1 MTLFNMKS
9 FSVIILF
16 LLQFIFC
23 TKIVA
28 KFDSLAFQKYQE
40 IESSLVL
47 IKNDKDILPLKK
59 LESLDIMS
67 LSLSSQLKEFHNRVN
82 SYKEARNIKGEISGL
97 ELAEN
102 LIILAV
108 NSHDSPSRNQVEGFK
123 KVVGDKADLKVVLIV
138 NSLQW
143 LAEQEDIYSMSDAII
158 YIPISQALSYD
169 LAVQAVFGG
178 IGIIGKLDENEK
190 AIIPDITNYATKSI
204 QRLKYTLPEEV
215 GIHSDSLDIGIET
228 IVQEGLDSM
237 AYPGCQVLVAKDGKV
252 IFLKSYGYHT
262 YDEKQPVEDTDI
274 YDLASVSKVTGATT
288 ALMKLYD
295 DDKFDLD
302 AKFTSLWPA
311 FEKTEKKDI
320 TIRNVLAHNARLL
333 PYITYY
339 QHSQRKNGKY
349 KWKSIKSDSSKRF
362 PQRLSATRYL
372 HKDYKEKKI
381 YKMIN
386 ASPLNEKPGYKYS
399 GLSFYLYP
407 EITYNLTGLK
417 FDDYL
422 YQNFYDK
429 LGATTVRFNPLK
441 KFESE
446 RIVPTEND
454 DFFRMVQLRGTVH
467 DEGAEMMKGVSGN
480 AGVFANANDL
490 AKVWQ
495 MYLNGGSFGGQQF
508 IAKETIDEFT
518 RCQFCEDDNRRGLG
532 FDKPAIEYNPDYSS
546 VAEASSPNSFG
557 HSGYTGT
564 FVWADPDNQLLYI
577 FMSNRVY
584 PTRKNTKLYGMA
596 IRPRIH
602 TVLYDLLE

>member
-1 MTLFNMKS
+1 MRYLSIITLF
-9 FSVIILF
+9 LF
-16 LLQFIFC
+16 QLIFC
-23 TKIVA
+23 TEGLA

-40 IESSLVL
+40 IENSLVL
-47 IKNDKDILPLKK
+47 IKNDNDILPLKN
-59 LESLDIMS
+59 LETLDIMS
-67 LSLSSQLKEFHNRVN
+67 LSLSSQLKEFHNRIN
-82 SYKEARNIKGEISGL
+82 SYKEARNIKGEISRL
-97 ELAEN
+97 ELEEN

-108 NSHDSPSRNQVEGFK
+108 NSHDSPSQSQVDGFINT
-123 KVVGDKADLKVVLIV
+123 VGGRADLKFVLIV
-138 NSLQW
+138 NSLEW

-178 IGIIGKLDENEK
+178 IGITGKLEENK
-190 AIIPDITNYATKSI
+190 RALIPDTMTYSTESI

-215 GIHSDSLDIGIET
+215 GIHSDSLDIGIEK

-252 IFLKSYGYHT
+252 IFQKSYGYHT
-262 YDEKQPVEDTDI
+262 YDKRRAVIDTDI

-295 DDKFDLD
+295 DGKFDLD
-302 AKFTSLWPA
+302 AKFISLWPA
-311 FEKTEKKDI
+311 FDKTEKKDI
-320 TIRNVLAHNARLL
+320 IIRDVLAHNARLL

-349 KWKSIKSDSSKRF
+349 KWNSIKSDSSKRF
-362 PQRLSATRYL
+362 PQRLSATRFL

-386 ASPLNEKPGYKYS
+386 ASPLNEEPGYKYS
-399 GLSFYLYP
+399 GLSFFLYP
-407 EITYNLTGLK
+407 EITFNLTGQK
-417 FDDYL
+417 YDDYL
-422 YQNFYDK
+422 YENFYDK
-429 LGATTVRFNPLK
+429 LGASTVRFNPLE
-441 KFESE
+441 KFPVE

-480 AGVFANANDL
+480 AGIFANANDL

-495 MYLNGGSFGGQQF
+495 MYLNGGTYGGEQF

-518 RCQFCEDDNRRGLG
+518 KCQFCEQDNRRGLG
-532 FDKPAIEYNPDYSS
+532 FDKPEIEYNSDYSS

-557 HSGYTGT
+557 HSGYTGI

-602 TVLYDLLE
+602 TVLYDLLSE

>member
-1 MTLFNMKS
+1 MKLS
-9 FSVIILF
+9 FAVYLVFVLSVISNKSL
-16 LLQFIFC
+16 
-23 TKIVA
+23 A

-40 IESSLVL
+40 IECSLVL
-47 IKNDKDILPLKK
+47 IKNDNDILPLKK
-59 LESLDIMS
+59 LETQDIIS
-67 LSLSSQLKEFHNRVN
+67 LSLSSQLNEFHNRVN
-82 SYKEARNIKGEISGL
+82 SYKEARNIKGELSGL
-97 ELAEN
+97 ELEEN

-108 NSHDSPSRNQVEGFK
+108 NSHDSPSESQVEDFK
-123 KVVGDKADLKVVLIV
+123 NLVGERSDLGVVLLV

-143 LAEQEDIYSMSDAII
+143 LAEQKDIYALSDAII
-158 YIPISQALSYD
+158 YLPISQSLSYD
-169 LAVQAVFGG
+169 LATQGVFGG
-178 IGIIGKLDENEK
+178 IGITGKLTEDEK
-190 AIIPDITNYATKSI
+190 GVIPDITTYMTEPI

-215 GIHSDSLDIGIET
+215 GIHSDSLDIGIAT

-252 IFLKSYGYHT
+252 IFQKSYGYHT
-262 YDEKQPVEDTDI
+262 YDKKQAVTDTDI
-274 YDLASVSKVTGATT
+274 YDLASVTKVTGATT

-295 DDKFDLD
+295 ESKFDLD

-349 KWKSIKSDSSKRF
+349 KWKSIKTDSSKRF
-362 PQRLSATRYL
+362 PQRLSPTRFL

-386 ASPLNEKPGYKYS
+386 ASPLNEEPGYKYS

-407 EITYNLTGLK
+407 EITFNLTGQK

-422 YQNFYDK
+422 YKNFYDK
-429 LGATTVRFNPLK
+429 LGATTLRFNPLK
-441 KFESE
+441 KFEVE

-480 AGVFANANDL
+480 AGLFASANDL

-495 MYLNGGSFGGQQF
+495 MYLNGGSFGGEEF
-508 IAKETIDEFT
+508 ITKETIDEFT
-518 RCQFCEDDNRRGLG
+518 RCQFCEEDNRRGLG
-532 FDKPAIEYNPDYSS
+532 FDKPSIEYNPDYSS

-584 PTRKNTKLYGMA
+584 PTRKNTKLYRMA

-602 TVLYDLLE
+602 TVLYDLLEKE

>member
-1 MTLFNMKS
+1 
-9 FSVIILF
+9 
-16 LLQFIFC
+16 
-23 TKIVA
+23 
-28 KFDSLAFQKYQE
+28 
-40 IESSLVL
+40 
-47 IKNDKDILPLKK
+47 
-59 LESLDIMS
+59 
-67 LSLSSQLKEFHNRVN
+67 
-82 SYKEARNIKGEISGL
+82 
-97 ELAEN
+97 
-102 LIILAV
+102 
-108 NSHDSPSRNQVEGFK
+108 
-123 KVVGDKADLKVVLIV
+123 
-138 NSLQW
+138 
-143 LAEQEDIYSMSDAII
+143 
-158 YIPISQALSYD
+158 
-169 LAVQAVFGG
+169 
-178 IGIIGKLDENEK
+178 
-190 AIIPDITNYATKSI
+190 
-204 QRLKYTLPEEV
+204 
-215 GIHSDSLDIGIET
+215 
-228 IVQEGLDSM
+228 M

-252 IFLKSYGYHT
+252 IFQKSYGYHT
-262 YDEKQPVEDTDI
+262 YDKKQEVVDTDI

-295 DDKFDLD
+295 DGKFDVD

-339 QHSQRKNGKY
+339 QHSQRRNGRY
-349 KWKSIKSDSSKRF
+349 KRNSIKADSSKRF

-386 ASPLNEKPGYKYS
+386 ASPLNEEPGYKYS

-407 EITYNLTGLK
+407 EITFNLTGQK

-422 YQNFYDK
+422 YKNFYDK

-441 KFESE
+441 KFEVE

-495 MYLNGGSFGGQQF
+495 MYLNGGSYGGEQF

-518 RCQFCEDDNRRGLG
+518 RCQFCEEDNRRGLG
-532 FDKPAIEYNPDYSS
+532 FDKPPIEYNPDYSS

-564 FVWADPDNQLLYI
+564 FVWADPDNQLLFV

-584 PTRKNTKLYGMA
+584 PTRENRKLYSLL

-602 TVLYDLLE
+602 TLLYDLLEEE